1 MKRTVRRVIETAL
14 PILGIS
20 IILGSVLFVPEINAQ
35 LHVTVLLVGVLILQA
50 GPAGLTRLLL
60 PSERSAFPALR
71 KEGDHFLGLMRV
83 LNQASVASDD
93 DQEKGELL
101 RDTVEKMHTSVDR
114 MAELAG

>member
-1 MKRTVRRVIETAL
+1 MKRMARRGIEAAV
-14 PILGIS
+14 PILGIV
-20 IILGSVLFVPEINAQ
+20 IILGSVLFLPDINTQ

-60 PSERSAFPALR
+60 PSERAFPALR

-83 LNQASVASDD
+83 LNQASVAGDD
-93 DQEKGELL
+93 DQEKGEIL
-101 RDTVEKMHTSVDR
+101 RDAVEKMHTSVDR